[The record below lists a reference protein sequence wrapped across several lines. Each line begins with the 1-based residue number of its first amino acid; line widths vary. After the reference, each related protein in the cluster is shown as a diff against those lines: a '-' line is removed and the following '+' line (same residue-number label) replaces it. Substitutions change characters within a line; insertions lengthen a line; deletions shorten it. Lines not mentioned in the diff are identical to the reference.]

1 MSSFLCQ
8 LCRFFRLLRFYVE
21 QILLVPTIVNGP
33 GPGPIFEQIRKSQKA
48 EIEYLAIFGR
58 ISHIIPSLF
67 MTVFQQVFLLILALS
82 ILIMEK
88 AIHMYFHIKNL

>member
-8 LCRFFRLLRFYVE
+8 LSRFFRLLRFYVE
-21 QILLVPTIVNGP
+21 KILLVLTIVYGP
-33 GPGPIFEQIRKSQKA
+33 GPGRIFEQIRKSQQA
-48 EIEYLAIFGR
+48 EIECLAIFGR